1 MTIKIVECWLDRKAN
16 ETICSVVDHL
26 VTDAEINSLTLL
38 EIEQV
43 AEILKSQGLS
53 VPVLYTEP
61 TDVCK
66 KFISEH
72 ISDYYLLG
80 RDMEDGYIVVMPPWD
95 FKAAE
100 VASL

>member
-1 MTIKIVECWLDRKAN
+1 MTIKIVECWLDRDNN
-16 ETICSVVDHL
+16 ETICSVIDHL
-26 VTDAEINSLTLL
+26 VTDAEINSITLP

-43 AEILKSQGLS
+43 AEILESQGLS
-53 VPVLYTEP
+53 VPVLKTEP

-72 ISDYYLLG
+72 ISDYYMLG
-80 RDMEDGYIVVMPPWD
+80 RDMEDGYIVVIPPWD